1 MQRIAT
7 PLLII
12 IGFLFDY
19 GYNHPRFALAH
30 RPWTE
35 WYIFPWLVVG
45 VTVTV
50 VYAATGI
57 FSPLAFILSLLLG
70 LVATCFVVSMMRRDA
85 VSDNLGGKH
94 TSSVMYPGL
103 PHSTVYGVVTLLL
116 AVLLFNPL
124 ARVLGNTE
132 FAYVL
137 VTTTVIIAAI
147 TTILGASVDQLCTR
161 ARYSAFP
168 DFELLANRLM
178 LRQVGVSV
186 VYAVVVSA
194 IVIGYGGMA

>member
-1 MQRIAT
+1 
-7 PLLII
+7 
-12 IGFLFDY
+12 
-19 GYNHPRFALAH
+19 
-30 RPWTE
+30 
-35 WYIFPWLVVG
+35 VVG

-103 PHSTVYGVVTLLL
+103 PHSTVYGVVTLLI
-116 AVLLFNPL
+116 AVLMLNPL

-137 VTTTVIIAAI
+137 VITTVIIAAI
-147 TTILGASVDQLCTR
+147 TTILGASVDQLCAR

-168 DFELLANRLM
+168 DFELQANRLM

-186 VYAVVVSA
+186 VYAVAISA
-194 IVIGYGGMA
+194 IVIGYGGMV